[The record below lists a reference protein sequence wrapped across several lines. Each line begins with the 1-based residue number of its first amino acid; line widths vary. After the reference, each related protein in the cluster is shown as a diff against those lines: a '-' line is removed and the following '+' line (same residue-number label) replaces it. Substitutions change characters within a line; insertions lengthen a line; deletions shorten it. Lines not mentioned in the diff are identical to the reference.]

1 MEQGD
6 TKELVPDKED
16 RSDIEKLKPQ
26 SPGEDLL
33 ERIRRKEILED
44 SAKNSDNYASQI
56 IDGVEVVDVKAIPKK
71 EKIPLDKFGIPEP
84 NGRRT
89 WDKI

>member
-1 MEQGD
+1 LDQGD
-6 TKELVPDKED
+6 KKELVPEKDEE
-16 RSDIEKLKPQ
+16 SSIEKLKPQ

-33 ERIRRKEILED
+33 ERIRKKEILEEKQEP
-44 SAKNSDNYASQI
+44 AEYASRI

-71 EKIPLDKFGIPEP
+71 ERISLDKFGIPELKE
-84 NGRRT
+84 RRT